1 MNKPLGPAGGTRPL
15 DPAAKGPGPLDPA
28 AAVDRLAP
36 RLRQFVAVAR
46 EQHMSRAAESLG
58 VPQPTL
64 SRSIARL
71 EADLGIALFSRPGR
85 TVRLT
90 RHGQMLLAAAER
102 SLAELESHMQ
112 LLAEEV
118 SPERGKVAL
127 AFLHTL
133 GSQTVPMM
141 VREFRTRHPDVRFG
155 LVQGSFAAM
164 LGHLRAGDADLC
176 LVAPLP
182 RDPDL
187 VASPL
192 DEQRIEL
199 FVPAGHRFAGR
210 EEIGLA
216 EAADEEFVS
225 FEPGYGLRQIADD
238 LCASAGFAPRI
249 AFEGEEADTVRGLVG
264 AGLGVAL
271 LPATAP
277 GRGDRGVVSV
287 PIREPRAS
295 RTVGLVWMADRPSP
309 PPAAA
314 FREFA
319 LRYRGR
325 LFRSR

>member
-1 MNKPLGPAGGTRPL
+1 MHNE
-15 DPAAKGPGPLDPA
+15 LDPA
-28 AAVDRLAP
+28 AAVGTLVP
-36 RLRQFVAVAR
+36 RLRQFAAVAR

-58 VPQPTL
+58 IPQPTL

-71 EADLGIALFSRPGR
+71 EADLGVTLFSRPGR

-90 RHGQMLLAAAER
+90 RHGQMLLAGAER
-102 SLAELESHMQ
+102 CLAELESHIQ
-112 LLAEEV
+112 LLADEV

-133 GSQTVPMM
+133 GSQVVPMM
-141 VREFRTRHPDVRFG
+141 VREFRARHPAVRFG
-155 LVQGSFAAM
+155 LIQGGFAEM
-164 LGHLRAGDADLC
+164 LGRLRAGDVDLC

-182 RDPDL
+182 RDPGL
-187 VASPL
+187 VTRPL
-192 DEQRIEL
+192 DEQRIDL

-210 EEIGLA
+210 DGIGLA
-216 EAADEEFVS
+216 EAAEEEFVS

-249 AFEGEEADTVRGLVG
+249 AFEGEEVDTVRGLVG

-277 GRGDRGVVSV
+277 RRGDHGVAGV

-295 RTVGLVWMADRPSP
+295 RTVGLVWMAGRPSP
-309 PPAAA
+309 PPAVA

-325 LFRSR
+325 MFRSR

>member
-1 MNKPLGPAGGTRPL
+1 MHNEPGQAARAGPR
-15 DPAAKGPGPLDPA
+15 DAAAAGPLDPA
-28 AAVDRLAP
+28 AAVGTLVP
-36 RLRQFVAVAR
+36 RLRQFVTVAR

-58 VPQPTL
+58 IPQPTL

-71 EADLGIALFSRPGR
+71 EADLGVTLFSRPGR

-90 RHGQMLLAAAER
+90 RPGQMLLAGAER
-102 SLAELESHMQ
+102 CLAELESHVQ
-112 LLAEEV
+112 LMAEEV

-133 GSQTVPMM
+133 GSQVVPMM
-141 VREFRTRHPDVRFG
+141 VREFRARHPAVRFG
-155 LVQGSFAAM
+155 LVQGGFAEM
-164 LGHLRAGDADLC
+164 LGRLRSGDVDLC
-176 LVAPLP
+176 LIAPLP
-182 RDPDL
+182 QDPDL
-187 VASPL
+187 VTSPL
-192 DEQRIEL
+192 DEQRIDL

-210 EEIGLA
+210 DGIGLA
-216 EAADEEFVS
+216 EAAEEEFVS
-225 FEPGYGLRQIADD
+225 FEPGYGMRQIADD
-238 LCASAGFAPRI
+238 LCAAAGFIPRL
-249 AFEGEEADTVRGLVG
+249 AFEGEEVDTVRGLVG

-277 GRGDRGVVSV
+277 GRGGRGVVGV

-295 RTVGLVWMADRPSP
+295 RTVGLVWMAGRPSP

>member
-1 MNKPLGPAGGTRPL
+1 MNEG
-15 DPAAKGPGPLDPA
+15 LDPA
-28 AAVDRLAP
+28 AAVGALAP

-46 EQHMSRAAESLG
+46 EQHISRAAESLG
-58 VPQPTL
+58 TPQPTL

-71 EADLGIALFSRPGR
+71 EADLGVPLFSRPGR

-90 RHGQMLLAAAER
+90 RHGQLLLAGAER
-102 SLAELESHMQ
+102 CLAELESHVR

-133 GSQTVPMM
+133 GSQVVPMM
-141 VREFRTRHPDVRFG
+141 VREFRARYPEVRFG
-155 LVQGSFAAM
+155 LVQGGFAEI
-164 LGHLRAGDADLC
+164 LGRVRAGDVDLG

-182 RDPDL
+182 RDPGL
-187 VASPL
+187 VTRPL
-192 DEQRIEL
+192 DEQRIDL
-199 FVPAGHRFAGR
+199 FVPAGHRFAR
-210 EEIGLA
+210 RDEMALR
-216 EAADEEFVS
+216 EAASEEFVS
-225 FEPGYGLRQIADD
+225 FEPGYGMRQIADD

-271 LPATAP
+271 LPASGPRRA
-277 GRGDRGVVSV
+277 DRGVAG
-287 PIREPRAS
+287 IRLSDPHAS

-319 LRYRGR
+319 LRYRTR
-325 LFRSR
+325 LFRPR